1 MADTDHATTDT
12 ASADIAQARAALA
25 QGWIARKSEAFHHL
39 PPPPLAQ
46 WLPETPDSA
55 PEPAWAL
62 QIEGEASAVQA
73 RWLDALKPEERRIL
87 WADLPLPQT
96 AGSDEAAPFTW
107 AQRALCRQGLRI
119 QVAASA
125 QPITLRLHLPGSSG
139 AQAPLLVLDLAP
151 GAYVRLLETHT
162 AGAGAQNLHQ
172 HIRLGAGAQLQ
183 HLRLCAPGP
192 ASGAIAHH
200 LHSQLGAQARYR
212 QALVATSSGYHLQR
226 QHIALHGAGAS
237 AHSAALLLADGAQI
251 DQQTHTNIEAA
262 GVHSSVET
270 LVLAQGKAH
279 CVANAFT
286 RIAPGSDEADVRQ
299 RLSGVPIAGSPR
311 LILRPHLEI
320 LHDQVQAAH
329 GATWGAMPQDAL
341 FYARQRGLDE
351 ATARALI
358 IDGMACALL
367 QRCLGTDD
375 GEGGSDGESGLLDQ
389 WLASGW
395 LDAQVAAQLQIDA
408 GVLHG

>member
-1 MADTDHATTDT
+1 MNAPLSDNPPSAT
-12 ASADIAQARAALA
+12 QARAALQA

-46 WLPETPDSA
+46 WLPEAPDGA
-55 PEPAWAL
+55 AEPAWAL
-62 QIEGEASAVQA
+62 QIEGDASAVQA
-73 RWLDALKPEERRIL
+73 RWLSAQQPDERQALF
-87 WADLPLPQT
+87 AGLPAP
-96 AGSDEAAPFTW
+96 GDGEAAPFAW

-125 QPITLRLHLPGSSG
+125 QPITLRLQLPAS
-139 AQAPLLVLDLAP
+139 AAAHAPLLVLDLAP
-151 GAYVRLLETHT
+151 GANCLLLETHE
-162 AGAGAQNLHQ
+162 AADGAQNLHQ

-183 HLRLCAPGP
+183 QLRLCTPGSAA
-192 ASGAIAHH
+192 ASAHH
-200 LHSQLGAQARYR
+200 LQVQLAGQARYR
-212 QALVATSSGYHLQR
+212 QALVATSSAYHLQR
-226 QHIALHGAGAS
+226 QHISLQGAGAS
-237 AHSAALLLADGAQI
+237 AHSAALLLAPGAQI
-251 DQQTHTNIEAA
+251 DQQTHTDIQARH
-262 GVHSSVET
+262 VHSTVET

-299 RLSGVPIAGSPR
+299 RLSGVPIDGTPR

-329 GATWGAMPQDAL
+329 GATWGALPQDAL

-351 ATARALI
+351 AQARTLI
-358 IDGMACALL
+358 IDGMARALL
-367 QRCLGTDD
+367 QRCLAGADGTD
-375 GEGGSDGESGLLDQ
+375 SPLLEA
-389 WLASGW
+389 WLATGW
-395 LDAQVAAQLQIDA
+395 LDNTVAAQLQLDA